1 MKTVGNDKTIYHG
14 RAAGFPLKTLRKCI
28 ENTRKWLK
36 SNKLPGE
43 QEKSIYRAHRVRAL
57 CSSVSDRMNHF
68 KYPRLTRDSICETD
82 GFHATN
88 LIGIRPTNSSLRGD
102 RSMSINRWSWT
113 LSFTTTICFFG
124 KGIYFLYKEKCYD
137 ELSQFWNSKYI
148 GMRKSV
154 GRFKNLDFESY
165 GYLICKSKY
174 GVKNA
179 IASKQLYLNVVE
191 DIDVIAKD
199 VQHLL
204 RYDILSFM
212 ATCDTSNILAIRDL

>member
-1 MKTVGNDKTIYHG
+1 
-14 RAAGFPLKTLRKCI
+14 
-28 ENTRKWLK
+28 
-36 SNKLPGE
+36 
-43 QEKSIYRAHRVRAL
+43 
-57 CSSVSDRMNHF
+57 
-68 KYPRLTRDSICETD
+68 
-82 GFHATN
+82 
-88 LIGIRPTNSSLRGD
+88 
-102 RSMSINRWSWT
+102 
-113 LSFTTTICFFG
+113 
-124 KGIYFLYKEKCYD
+124 
-137 ELSQFWNSKYI
+137 
-148 GMRKSV
+148 MRKSV

-174 GVKNA
+174 SVKNA

>member
-1 MKTVGNDKTIYHG
+1 MN
-14 RAAGFPLKTLRKCI
+14 
-28 ENTRKWLK
+28 
-36 SNKLPGE
+36 
-43 QEKSIYRAHRVRAL
+43 YR
-57 CSSVSDRMNHF
+57 SF
-68 KYPRLTRDSICETD
+68 
-82 GFHATN
+82 
-88 LIGIRPTNSSLRGD
+88 GIRNILVWEKVWGNLR
-102 RSMSINRWSWT
+102 IWI
-113 LSFTTTICFFG
+113 L
-124 KGIYFLYKEKCYD
+124 K
-137 ELSQFWNSKYI
+137 
-148 GMRKSV
+148 V
-154 GRFKNLDFESY
+154 SY